1 MTDIILASQAGIILD
16 SNVYCGGGTDA
27 TQAIQSILDQA
38 KEGKGI
44 RLILDGA
51 ALVKRLKL
59 YSNTTI
65 NAMVKN

>member
-1 MTDIILASQAGIILD
+1 MTDIILACQAGIILD

-44 RLILDGA
+44 RLILRRRCSC
-51 ALVKRLKL
+51 KR
-59 YSNTTI
+59 
-65 NAMVKN
+65 A